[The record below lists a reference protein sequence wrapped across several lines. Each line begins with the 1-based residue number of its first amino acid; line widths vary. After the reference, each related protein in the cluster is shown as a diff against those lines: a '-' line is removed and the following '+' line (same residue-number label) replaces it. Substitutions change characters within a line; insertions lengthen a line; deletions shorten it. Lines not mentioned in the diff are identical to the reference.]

1 LNFHFQEPVF
11 QRGFLEQCW
20 LVYRS
25 QRADGPSQ
33 FTHQWKELLQLEPGL
48 RRVGLHLYR
57 DWNEVK
63 RLDYAPQLRSLH
75 FNHQGLGRREVS
87 TMLRWPVVQG
97 LSSLDLSFNNLRS
110 GVECVAH
117 SPSLDHLEELDLS
130 WNQIGNRGARAL
142 ATSCYLQSLRRLNLR
157 GNCIGR
163 QGKELLRIAFGP
175 RVQL

>member
-1 LNFHFQEPVF
+1 
-11 QRGFLEQCW
+11 
-20 LVYRS
+20 
-25 QRADGPSQ
+25 
-33 FTHQWKELLQLEPGL
+33 
-48 RRVGLHLYR
+48 
-57 DWNEVK
+57 
-63 RLDYAPQLRSLH
+63 
-75 FNHQGLGRREVS
+75 
-87 TMLRWPVVQG
+87 MLRWPVVQG

-157 GNCIGR
+157 ANCIGR